1 MDNATDHD
9 IIQKIGIMGGTFN
22 PIHNGHLLMAEYAR
36 EELDLN
42 QVLFL
47 PTGHSPHKLEQQ
59 ITEAS
64 MRCDMIELAIQD
76 NPFFKLDLT
85 EVKEERI
92 SYTYLTLPLLKK
104 KHPNAELYF
113 ILGADSLFDLEDW
126 KKPEEI
132 LSTCNILAAY
142 REDKREKDFQ
152 KQIDYL
158 NKKYH
163 AHIYPLHMPSF
174 DVSSSN
180 IRNRIREHRSIHYLV
195 PKEVE
200 HYIRKTGLYQ

>member
-1 MDNATDHD
+1 MDNATDRD
-9 IIQKIGIMGGTFN
+9 LIQKIGIMGGTFN

-36 EELDLN
+36 EEFDLN
-42 QVLFL
+42 KVLFL